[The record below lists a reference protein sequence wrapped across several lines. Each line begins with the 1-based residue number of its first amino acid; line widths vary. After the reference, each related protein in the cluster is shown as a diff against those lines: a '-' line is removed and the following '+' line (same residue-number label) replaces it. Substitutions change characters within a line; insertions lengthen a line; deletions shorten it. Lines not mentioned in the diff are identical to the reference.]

1 LRAKA
6 KSIGR
11 GKQYRLLKLCKDYF
25 VCGENSDIN
34 HLIQR
39 RMMDLPKLTLSS
51 RDARLLEDWWKLR
64 VRDLLLSK
72 RFQDADALYREFDV
86 CETNA

>member
-1 LRAKA
+1 
-6 KSIGR
+6 
-11 GKQYRLLKLCKDYF
+11 
-25 VCGENSDIN
+25 
-34 HLIQR
+34 
-39 RMMDLPKLTLSS
+39 MDLPKLTLSS

-86 CETNA
+86 CDTSA

>member
-1 LRAKA
+1 
-6 KSIGR
+6 
-11 GKQYRLLKLCKDYF
+11 
-25 VCGENSDIN
+25 
-34 HLIQR
+34 
-39 RMMDLPKLTLSS
+39 MMDLPKLTLSS